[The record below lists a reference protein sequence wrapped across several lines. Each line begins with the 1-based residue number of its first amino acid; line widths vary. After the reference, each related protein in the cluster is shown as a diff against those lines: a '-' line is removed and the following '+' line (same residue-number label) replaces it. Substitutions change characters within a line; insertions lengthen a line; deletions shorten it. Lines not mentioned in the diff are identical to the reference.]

1 MSKPKPLRDAE
12 LVKLLLDPRRSRILE
27 YASRPVSVNELAEKI
42 GELPSRVYYH
52 VHKLE
57 EAGLLEV
64 VDTRQ
69 RGNLIEKL
77 YQSTHPELDFS
88 LDLAVFGNMPSVTAQ
103 FEQMLVPGLRL
114 IEYGARL
121 RAERAKRAPAE
132 EGNHP
137 TNQGRHP
144 ANEERHPTNQG
155 RHPDDPLVHMTVS
168 WNDLTESEW
177 RAKTRALN
185 AVIDSGNEE
194 DDAKA
199 PPLSAPGDTSLST
212 SENTPMNASG
222 DPREVTSGDLPLDSP
237 ADASGEPQ
245 SRFAFIVLSYRLEDA
260 EKLGF
265 FKKSNADE
273 EDPEGERRPS
283 RDE

>member
-1 MSKPKPLRDAE
+1 MHMSKPKPLRDAE

-88 LDLAVFGNMPSVTAQ
+88 LDPAVFGNMTSVTAQ

-121 RAERAKRAPAE
+121 RAERAKPAPAE

-137 TNQGRHP
+137 TDEGRPP
-144 ANEERHPTNQG
+144 ANEEQHPTNQG

-177 RAKTRALN
+177 RAKTRALK

-199 PPLSAPGDTSLST
+199 LPLSAPGS
-212 SENTPMNASG
+212 TPMNASG
-222 DPREVTSGDLPLDSP
+222 DKPGSASGNPHLHAHPG
-237 ADASGEPQ
+237 ASGEPL

-283 RDE
+283 PDE